1 MYKTT
6 IAIINV
12 FPILVVLM
20 TIDSSEEIDMTRGHM
35 SYWINVLNVKE
46 GKII

>member
-20 TIDSSEEIDMTRGHM
+20 TIDSSEEIDMTRGQV
-35 SYWINVLNVKE
+35 SY
-46 GKII
+46 